1 MCLELGSKPEE
12 AISYCQKALS
22 LCKSRVDRLKNEV
35 KNISGSTKTVIES
48 EQDQT
53 LQQVSSTTE
62 SCVSVAQKEAEIE
75 TLRSLSIELERKA
88 SISYS

>member
-35 KNISGSTKTVIES
+35 ISGSTKTVTES
-48 EQDQT
+48 EQGQT

-75 TLRSLSIELERKA
+75 TLSSLSIELERKA
-88 SISYS
+88 SIFYS